1 MTQRVWVTG
10 QGELAHLVERRLD
23 AADFCTLTRNPEW
36 TGEVPSG
43 IDLGIV
49 LDDGWQPAVTETAEA
64 SFRSAGVPWVRGF
77 VALGY
82 GIIGPFVRPGHAGC
96 SQCADTRLL
105 MAESDRQE
113 MWRLREWLATNHT
126 PEPDEQP
133 ARRRDAWVSRT
144 GLVHMTTLIMAQVE
158 QALRCPDACRLANHI
173 LRANLMTLETTWHFV
188 LPITACPVCGTPA
201 TDTPEAA
208 TITLEPTPKVSATS
222 FRSRSIGDFA
232 RKLSQDYLDPD
243 TGLLNAKVQD
253 LVTPFATVSV
263 NLPLPMGDEGTAGR
277 ANVYSDC
284 EPVAILEGL
293 ERYCGIEPRGKRPVV
308 RAAFEQIANHALH
321 PASVG
326 LHDPLQYDRPDFPFR
341 AFRED
346 AQMDWVWAHSLT
358 EQRPILV
365 PLHLA
370 YYSLGFHE
378 DAFVYET
385 SNGCAVGSTM
395 SEAIFHGILEV
406 VERDAFL
413 LTWYAQLALPL
424 LDLSTHPDRE
434 LRWMME
440 RLRTVTG
447 YGLHFYNATM
457 ENAVPT
463 VFVVAKNRRSR
474 GLNLLCSAASHLD
487 PLRAVKAAIHETAGM
502 LLRFDDKME
511 AERDRYLH
519 MLKYPSRLRE
529 MADHSMLYGLPE
541 AEARLGFLLD
551 DNRPVQTLA
560 QAFPRQFDQSADLT
574 EDLQALLQVFKRL
587 KLNVM
592 VVDQTSPELSRNGLS
607 CVKVIVPG
615 MLPMTFGYQFTR
627 LEHLDRVLNVPM
639 QLGYRDRPLT
649 KKELNPHPHPFP

>member
-1 MTQRVWVTG
+1 MTHRVWVTG
-10 QGELAHLVERRLD
+10 QGELAHLVEQRLH
-23 AADFCTLTRNPEW
+23 AADLCTVTRSPEW
-36 TGEVPSG
+36 SNEVPNG

-49 LDDGWQPAVTETAEA
+49 LDDGWHPAVSAAAET
-64 SFRSAGVPWVRGF
+64 SFRGAGVPWLRGF

-113 MWRLREWLATNHT
+113 MWQLREQLATNGT
-126 PEPDEQP
+126 SGLNENSALQ
-133 ARRRDAWVSRT
+133 RDAWVSRT
-144 GLVHMTTLIMAQVE
+144 GLVHMTNLILAQVE
-158 QALRCPDACRLANHI
+158 QTLRNPDACRLASHI
-173 LRANLMTLETTWHFV
+173 LRANLMTLETTWHCV
-188 LPITACPVCGTPA
+188 LPIATCPACGTLPI
-201 TDTPEAA
+201 DTPEAA
-208 TITLEPTPKVSATS
+208 TITLGPTPKVSATS
-222 FRSRSIGDFA
+222 FRSRSISDFA
-232 RKLSQDYLDPD
+232 GKLSQDYLDRD
-243 TGLLNAKVQD
+243 TGLFNAKVQD

-277 ANVYSDC
+277 GNVYSDC

-293 ERYCGIEPRGKRPVV
+293 ERYCGIEPRGRRPVV
-308 RAAFEQIANHALH
+308 HAAFEQIYDHALH

-326 LHDPLQYDRPDFPFR
+326 LHAPQQYDRPDFPFR

-346 AQMDWVWAHSLT
+346 APMDWVWAYSLT
-358 EQRPILV
+358 EQRPLLV

-385 SNGCAVGSTM
+385 SNGCAVGNSLA
-395 SEAIFHGILEV
+395 EAIFHGILEV

-413 LTWYAQLALPL
+413 LTWYAQLALPA

-434 LRWMME
+434 LRWMVE
-440 RLRTVTG
+440 RLRTVAG
-447 YGLHFYNATM
+447 YDLHFYNATM

-474 GLNLLCSAASHLD
+474 GLNLLCSAGSHLD
-487 PLRAVKAAIHETAGM
+487 PLRAVKGAIHETAGM

-511 AERDRYLH
+511 TERDRYLH

-541 AEARLGFLLD
+541 AEARLGFLLND
-551 DNRPVQTLA
+551 KRPVQTLA
-560 QAFPRQFDQSADLT
+560 QAFPRQFGQSADLT
-574 EDLQALLQVFKRL
+574 EDLQALLQVFKGL
-587 KLNVM
+587 KLNVIA
-592 VVDQTSPELSRNGLS
+592 VDQTSPELSRNGLS

-639 QLGYRDRPLT
+639 QLGYKDRPLT